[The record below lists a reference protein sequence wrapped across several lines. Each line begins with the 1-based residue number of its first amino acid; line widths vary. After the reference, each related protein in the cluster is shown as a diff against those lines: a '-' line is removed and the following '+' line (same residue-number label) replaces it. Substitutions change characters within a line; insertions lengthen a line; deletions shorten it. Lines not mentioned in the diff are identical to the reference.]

1 MNKLIISLP
10 LGFILGVLRELLVV
24 KYQGAIIDLNANA
37 GGWTTWGIGHLDF
50 LVFLVLARFDNPF
63 MAYAYIYGESLASY
77 FGIKHRRVQVLY
89 SSKKRRK
96 KKCTVTR
103 KLAKKS

>member
-1 MNKLIISLP
+1 MTKVLISLP
-10 LGFILGVLRELLVV
+10 LGFVLGVVRELLVV
-24 KYQGAIIDLNANA
+24 KYQGSIIDLNATA
-37 GGWTTWGIGHLDF
+37 GGITTWGIGHLDF

-96 KKCTVTR
+96 RKCTTTKKR
-103 KLAKKS
+103 AKK

>member
-1 MNKLIISLP
+1 LIKILLSLP
-10 LGFILGVLRELLVV
+10 LGFALGVVRELLVV
-24 KYQGAIIDLNANA
+24 KYQGAIIDLNAVT
-37 GGWTTWGIGHLDF
+37 GGVTTWGIGHLDF

-89 SSKKRRK
+89 SNKKRKKACVGTKKRARK
-96 KKCTVTR
+96 
-103 KLAKKS
+103 S